1 MTKVFLYLANRSIR
15 AGFLILAVIGLRF
28 LFRKLPKGPQLLL
41 WAVVALRLAVPFSL
55 ESPWSLL
62 PSAEPLSSQAT
73 INTPLQ
79 GYPSILQAENEIP
92 VPATTEATHL
102 TTAATPA
109 TATQPQADSP
119 ASPGAW
125 ETPAASGLG
134 GLNVFFRICTAAW
147 LLGMAAMISYGLIS
161 YLRLRKKLS
170 VSLRQDGCIY
180 ICDEISSPFVLGLC
194 RPRIYLPSSLSPA
207 AKPYVLAHEQA
218 HLRHGDAWWKL
229 LGFLLLGVYWFHP
242 LVWAAYALFCRDLE
256 MACDER
262 AVKGMD
268 DRQRK
273 DYACTL
279 LLCAAPKGSFSVC
292 PVAFSQNSIKAR
304 IRNLLQKKNARLW
317 AGLLALIAA
326 LVVILCF
333 ATNPKGSERTLPDD
347 NSSTPETETVSMAP
361 EDQAAADFMQK
372 YLDTCQ
378 HGSFE
383 EYAKLVYFPNTAV
396 YVQQQELYYPSVHDP
411 AAMDSWRRINDK
423 LWAFAILYDGIAEP
437 NYLFVGELDGAM
449 KVILA
454 VEDIPESLRENLR
467 EADFY
472 SDTFMHES
480 SEFLQSLYD
489 LRFFA
494 VPKQVECF
502 QPDRIQ
508 ASGMQVSFQHFLNS
522 TDAWRI
528 SKDSGD
534 IPGPEEIDTGCRIT
548 GYDGRV
554 LVIRSG
560 QEGID
565 LYNADGSWNE
575 RILGFSGDEILGC
588 IKEWA
593 LNWDGSNEE
602 FLNASNAIVLDMDS
616 SQILYSWGRND
627 SAYNAGDWC
636 RLALAIAVVQ
646 AVSEPENTVVDIKSA
661 PRTQPYTDG
670 SPFRKEVLSGLTVQ
684 DHLYRMLLANEK
696 DSTYALARSVFG
708 NTASAVKKMNEVT
721 MDICGT
727 DPTFGDIYGEISGSF
742 LITDLAKLIDAML
755 AEPLLNKIWHAASY
769 TVPATQEL
777 VPSRNA
783 LLPENPLGLTH
794 VTPDSRVTGGLTS
807 VSGDYADMAVTAEY
821 QGKRVLCILTGALRI
836 THPYGDAPNS
846 YSVVDYWGNYE
857 ETEKLLNIAF
867 G

>member
-15 AGFLILAVIGLRF
+15 VGFLILAVIGLRF

-41 WAVVALRLAVPFSL
+41 WAVVALRLAVPFSP

-79 GYPSILQAENEIP
+79 RDPSILQAENEIS
-92 VPATTEATHL
+92 VPAATEAPHVVTG
-102 TTAATPA
+102 AAPT
-109 TATQPQADSP
+109 TATQPQTGSS
-119 ASPGAW
+119 ASPGAL

-134 GLNVFFRICTAAW
+134 DLDVFFRICTVVW

-194 RPRIYLPSSLSPA
+194 RPRIYLPSGLSQA

-229 LGFLLLGVYWFHP
+229 LGFLLLSVYWFHP

-333 ATNPKGSERTLPDD
+333 ATNPKS
-347 NSSTPETETVSMAP
+347 
-361 EDQAAADFMQK
+361 
-372 YLDTCQ
+372 
-378 HGSFE
+378 
-383 EYAKLVYFPNTAV
+383 AKIPVT
-396 YVQQQELYYPSVHDP
+396 SV
-411 AAMDSWRRINDK
+411 
-423 LWAFAILYDGIAEP
+423 
-437 NYLFVGELDGAM
+437 
-449 KVILA
+449 
-454 VEDIPESLRENLR
+454 
-467 EADFY
+467 
-472 SDTFMHES
+472 
-480 SEFLQSLYD
+480 
-489 LRFFA
+489 
-494 VPKQVECF
+494 
-502 QPDRIQ
+502 
-508 ASGMQVSFQHFLNS
+508 NS
-522 TDAWRI
+522 TISATDALDAI
-528 SKDSGD
+528 ILDADS
-534 IPGPEEIDTGCRIT
+534 
-548 GYDGRV
+548 
-554 LVIRSG
+554 
-560 QEGID
+560 
-565 LYNADGSWNE
+565 N
-575 RILGFSGDEILGC
+575 
-588 IKEWA
+588 
-593 LNWDGSNEE
+593 
-602 FLNASNAIVLDMDS
+602 
-616 SQILYSWGRND
+616 QILYSQ
-627 SAYNAGDWC
+627 STGDLVKTGNWC

-646 AVSEPENTVVDIKSA
+646 AVSEPEDTIVDIKSA

-696 DSTYALARSVFG
+696 DSAYALARSVFG

-727 DPTFGDIYGEISGSF
+727 DPAFGDIYGEISGSL

-755 AEPLLNKIWHAASY
+755 AEPLLNKIWHTASY

-836 THPYGDAPNS
+836 THPYGDDPNS

>member
-1 MTKVFLYLANRSIR
+1 MTKVFLYLANRSIS

-41 WAVVALRLAVPFSL
+41 WAVVALRLAVPFSP

-62 PSAEPLSSQAT
+62 PSAEPFSSQAT

-79 GYPSILQAENEIP
+79 GYPSILQAENEIS
-92 VPATTEATHL
+92 VPAATEAPHVVTG
-102 TTAATPA
+102 AAPT

-119 ASPGAW
+119 ASPGAA

-134 GLNVFFRICTAAW
+134 DLDAFFRICTAVW

-170 VSLRQDGCIY
+170 VSLRQDGRIY
-180 ICDEISSPFVLGLC
+180 ICDEISSPFILGLC
-194 RPRIYLPSSLSPA
+194 RPRIYLPSGLSPA

-229 LGFLLLGVYWFHP
+229 FGFLLLSVYWFHP

-333 ATNPKGSERTLPDD
+333 ATNPKS
-347 NSSTPETETVSMAP
+347 
-361 EDQAAADFMQK
+361 
-372 YLDTCQ
+372 
-378 HGSFE
+378 
-383 EYAKLVYFPNTAV
+383 AKIPVT
-396 YVQQQELYYPSVHDP
+396 SV
-411 AAMDSWRRINDK
+411 
-423 LWAFAILYDGIAEP
+423 
-437 NYLFVGELDGAM
+437 
-449 KVILA
+449 
-454 VEDIPESLRENLR
+454 
-467 EADFY
+467 
-472 SDTFMHES
+472 
-480 SEFLQSLYD
+480 
-489 LRFFA
+489 
-494 VPKQVECF
+494 
-502 QPDRIQ
+502 
-508 ASGMQVSFQHFLNS
+508 NS
-522 TDAWRI
+522 TISETDALDAI
-528 SKDSGD
+528 ILDADS
-534 IPGPEEIDTGCRIT
+534 
-548 GYDGRV
+548 
-554 LVIRSG
+554 
-560 QEGID
+560 
-565 LYNADGSWNE
+565 N
-575 RILGFSGDEILGC
+575 
-588 IKEWA
+588 
-593 LNWDGSNEE
+593 
-602 FLNASNAIVLDMDS
+602 
-616 SQILYSWGRND
+616 QILYSQSTGD
-627 SAYNAGDWC
+627 LVKTGDWC

-708 NTASAVKKMNEVT
+708 NTASTVKKMNEVT

-755 AEPLLNKIWHAASY
+755 AEPLLNKIWCASSY

-777 VPSRNA
+777 VYSTNA
-783 LLPENPLGLTH
+783 LLVGNPTGYH
-794 VTPDSRVTGGLTS
+794 GIAQDDRVTGGLTS

-836 THPYGDAPNS
+836 THPYGDDPNS
-846 YSVVDYWGNYE
+846 FSVVDYWGNYE

>member
-41 WAVVALRLAVPFSL
+41 WAVVALRLAVPFSP

-62 PSAEPLSSQAT
+62 PSAELLSSQAT

-79 GYPSILQAENEIP
+79 RDPSILQAENEIS
-92 VPATTEATHL
+92 VPAATEAPHVVTG
-102 TTAATPA
+102 AAPT
-109 TATQPQADSP
+109 TATQPQTGNS
-119 ASPGAW
+119 ASPGAL

-134 GLNVFFRICTAAW
+134 DLDVFFRICTVVW

-170 VSLRQDGCIY
+170 VSLRQDGRIY
-180 ICDEISSPFVLGLC
+180 ICDEISSPFILGLC
-194 RPRIYLPSSLSPA
+194 RPRIYLPSGLSPA

-229 LGFLLLGVYWFHP
+229 LGFLLLSVYWFHP

-304 IRNLLQKKNARLW
+304 IKNLLQKKNARLW

-333 ATNPKGSERTLPDD
+333 ATNPKS
-347 NSSTPETETVSMAP
+347 
-361 EDQAAADFMQK
+361 
-372 YLDTCQ
+372 
-378 HGSFE
+378 
-383 EYAKLVYFPNTAV
+383 AKIPVT
-396 YVQQQELYYPSVHDP
+396 SV
-411 AAMDSWRRINDK
+411 
-423 LWAFAILYDGIAEP
+423 
-437 NYLFVGELDGAM
+437 
-449 KVILA
+449 
-454 VEDIPESLRENLR
+454 
-467 EADFY
+467 
-472 SDTFMHES
+472 
-480 SEFLQSLYD
+480 
-489 LRFFA
+489 
-494 VPKQVECF
+494 
-502 QPDRIQ
+502 
-508 ASGMQVSFQHFLNS
+508 NS
-522 TDAWRI
+522 TISATDALDAI
-528 SKDSGD
+528 ILDADS
-534 IPGPEEIDTGCRIT
+534 
-548 GYDGRV
+548 
-554 LVIRSG
+554 
-560 QEGID
+560 
-565 LYNADGSWNE
+565 N
-575 RILGFSGDEILGC
+575 
-588 IKEWA
+588 
-593 LNWDGSNEE
+593 
-602 FLNASNAIVLDMDS
+602 
-616 SQILYSWGRND
+616 QILYSQ
-627 SAYNAGDWC
+627 STGDLVKTGNWC
-636 RLALAIAVVQ
+636 RLALATAVVQ
-646 AVSEPENTVVDIKSA
+646 AVSEPEDTIVDIKSA

-696 DSTYALARSVFG
+696 DSAYALARSVFG

-727 DPTFGDIYGEISGSF
+727 DPTFGDIYGEISGSL
-742 LITDLAKLIDAML
+742 LITDLAKLINAML

-777 VPSRNA
+777 VYSTNA
-783 LLPENPLGLTH
+783 LLVGNPTGYH
-794 VTPDSRVTGGLTS
+794 GIAQDDRVTGGLTS

-836 THPYGDAPNS
+836 THPYGDYPNS

>member
-41 WAVVALRLAVPFSL
+41 WAVVALRLAVPFSP

-62 PSAEPLSSQAT
+62 PGAEPLSSQTAISASVQQYASHT
-73 INTPLQ
+73 RT
-79 GYPSILQAENEIP
+79 ENEIS
-92 VPATTEATHL
+92 VPTATETTHL

-119 ASPGAW
+119 ASPGAA

-134 GLNVFFRICTAAW
+134 DLDVFFRICTVVW
-147 LLGMAAMISYGLIS
+147 LLGMAVMISYGLIS

-170 VSLRQDGCIY
+170 VSLRQDGRIY
-180 ICDEISSPFVLGLC
+180 ICDEISSPFILGLC
-194 RPRIYLPSSLSPA
+194 RPRIYLPSGLSPA

-229 LGFLLLGVYWFHP
+229 FGFLLLSVYWFHP

-304 IRNLLQKKNARLW
+304 IRNLLQKKKARLW

-333 ATNPKGSERTLPDD
+333 ATNPKSAKIPVTSV
-347 NSSTPETETVSMAP
+347 SST
-361 EDQAAADFMQK
+361 F
-372 YLDTCQ
+372 
-378 HGSFE
+378 
-383 EYAKLVYFPNTAV
+383 
-396 YVQQQELYYPSVHDP
+396 
-411 AAMDSWRRINDK
+411 
-423 LWAFAILYDGIAEP
+423 
-437 NYLFVGELDGAM
+437 
-449 KVILA
+449 
-454 VEDIPESLRENLR
+454 
-467 EADFY
+467 
-472 SDTFMHES
+472 
-480 SEFLQSLYD
+480 SE
-489 LRFFA
+489 
-494 VPKQVECF
+494 
-502 QPDRIQ
+502 
-508 ASGMQVSFQHFLNS
+508 
-522 TDAWRI
+522 TDALDAI
-528 SKDSGD
+528 ILDADS
-534 IPGPEEIDTGCRIT
+534 
-548 GYDGRV
+548 
-554 LVIRSG
+554 
-560 QEGID
+560 
-565 LYNADGSWNE
+565 N
-575 RILGFSGDEILGC
+575 
-588 IKEWA
+588 
-593 LNWDGSNEE
+593 
-602 FLNASNAIVLDMDS
+602 
-616 SQILYSWGRND
+616 QILYSQ
-627 SAYNAGDWC
+627 NAGNSIETGDWC

-755 AEPLLNKIWHAASY
+755 AEPLLNKIWCASSY

-777 VPSRNA
+777 VYSTNA
-783 LLPENPLGLTH
+783 LLVGNPIGYH
-794 VTPDSRVTGGLTS
+794 GIAQDDRVTGGLTS

-836 THPYGDAPNS
+836 THPYGDDPNS

>member
-15 AGFLILAVIGLRF
+15 VGFLILAVIGLRF

-41 WAVVALRLAVPFSL
+41 WAVVALRLAVPFSP

-79 GYPSILQAENEIP
+79 RDPSILQAENEIS
-92 VPATTEATHL
+92 VPAATEAPHVVTG
-102 TTAATPA
+102 AAPT
-109 TATQPQADSP
+109 TATQPQTGSS
-119 ASPGAW
+119 ASPGAL

-134 GLNVFFRICTAAW
+134 DLDVFFRICTVVW
-147 LLGMAAMISYGLIS
+147 LLGMAAMISYGLVS

-194 RPRIYLPSSLSPA
+194 RPRIYLPSSLSQA

-229 LGFLLLGVYWFHP
+229 LGFLLLSVYWFHP

-304 IRNLLQKKNARLW
+304 IKNLLQKKNARLW

-333 ATNPKGSERTLPDD
+333 ATNPKSSERTLPDD
-347 NSSTPETETVSMAP
+347 NGSIPETEAVSMTP

-396 YVQQQELYYPSVHDP
+396 YVQQQELYYPSIHDP
-411 AAMDSWRRINDK
+411 AAIDSRRRINDK
-423 LWAFAILYDGIAEP
+423 LWAFAILYDGIAAP
-437 NYLFVGELDGAM
+437 NYLFVGELDGAL
-449 KVILA
+449 KVIQA

-467 EADFY
+467 KTDFH

-508 ASGMQVSFQHFLNS
+508 ASGMQVSFQNFLNS

-548 GYDGRV
+548 GYDGRI

-636 RLALAIAVVQ
+636 RLALAIAAVQ
-646 AVSEPENTVVDIKSA
+646 AVPDPENTVIDVHA
-661 PRTQPYTDG
+661 PRTGRYTG
-670 SPFRKEVLSGLTVQ
+670 FRDEVLHGLTVQ
-684 DHLYRMLLANEK
+684 DHLYRMLLFNQQ
-696 DSTYALARSVFG
+696 DSAYALACGIFG
-708 NTASAVKKMNEVT
+708 STTAAVEKMNEAAES
-721 MDICGT
+721 ICGN
-727 DPTFGDIYGEISGSF
+727 DPYFRDISGQNFGS
-742 LITDLAKLIDAML
+742 LSVTDLAKLINAML
-755 AEPLLNKIWHAASY
+755 AEPLLNKIWCASSY

-777 VPSRNA
+777 VYSTNA
-783 LLPENPLGLTH
+783 LLVGNPTGYH
-794 VTPDSRVTGGLTS
+794 GIAQDDRVTGGLTS

-836 THPYGDAPNS
+836 THPYGDDPNS

>member
-41 WAVVALRLAVPFSL
+41 WAVVALRLAVPFSP

-62 PSAEPLSSQAT
+62 PGAEPLSSQAT

-79 GYPSILQAENEIP
+79 RDPSILQAENEIS
-92 VPATTEATHL
+92 VPAATEAPHVVTG
-102 TTAATPA
+102 AAPT
-109 TATQPQADSP
+109 TATQPQTGSS
-119 ASPGAW
+119 ASPGAL
-125 ETPAASGLG
+125 ETPAASVLG
-134 GLNVFFRICTAAW
+134 DLDVFFRICTAVW
-147 LLGMAAMISYGLIS
+147 LLGMAAMIAYGLIS

-170 VSLRQDGCIY
+170 VSLRQDGRIY

-229 LGFLLLGVYWFHP
+229 FGFLLLSVYWFHP

-333 ATNPKGSERTLPDD
+333 ATNPKSAKIPVTSV
-347 NSSTPETETVSMAP
+347 SST
-361 EDQAAADFMQK
+361 F
-372 YLDTCQ
+372 
-378 HGSFE
+378 
-383 EYAKLVYFPNTAV
+383 
-396 YVQQQELYYPSVHDP
+396 
-411 AAMDSWRRINDK
+411 
-423 LWAFAILYDGIAEP
+423 
-437 NYLFVGELDGAM
+437 
-449 KVILA
+449 
-454 VEDIPESLRENLR
+454 
-467 EADFY
+467 
-472 SDTFMHES
+472 
-480 SEFLQSLYD
+480 SE
-489 LRFFA
+489 
-494 VPKQVECF
+494 
-502 QPDRIQ
+502 
-508 ASGMQVSFQHFLNS
+508 
-522 TDAWRI
+522 TDALDAI
-528 SKDSGD
+528 ILDADS
-534 IPGPEEIDTGCRIT
+534 
-548 GYDGRV
+548 
-554 LVIRSG
+554 
-560 QEGID
+560 
-565 LYNADGSWNE
+565 N
-575 RILGFSGDEILGC
+575 
-588 IKEWA
+588 
-593 LNWDGSNEE
+593 
-602 FLNASNAIVLDMDS
+602 
-616 SQILYSWGRND
+616 QILYSQ
-627 SAYNAGDWC
+627 STGDLVKTGNWC

-646 AVSEPENTVVDIKSA
+646 AVSEPEDTIVDIKSA
-661 PRTQPYTDG
+661 PQTQPYTDG

-696 DSTYALARSVFG
+696 DSAYALARSVFG
-708 NTASAVKKMNEVT
+708 NMVSAVKKMNEVT
-721 MDICGT
+721 MDICGS
-727 DPTFGDIYGEISGSF
+727 DPAFGDIYGEISGSL

-755 AEPLLNKIWHAASY
+755 AEPLLNNIWCASSY

-777 VPSRNA
+777 VYSTNA
-783 LLPENPLGLTH
+783 LLVGNPTGYH
-794 VTPDSRVTGGLTS
+794 GIAQDDRVTGGLTS

-836 THPYGDAPNS
+836 THPYGDYPNS

>member
-15 AGFLILAVIGLRF
+15 VGFLILAVIGLRF

-41 WAVVALRLAVPFSL
+41 WAVVALRLAVPFSP

-62 PSAEPLSSQAT
+62 PSAELLSSQAT

-79 GYPSILQAENEIP
+79 RDPSILQAENEIS
-92 VPATTEATHL
+92 VPAATEAPHVVTGAAP
-102 TTAATPA
+102 TTATH
-109 TATQPQADSP
+109 PQTGSS
-119 ASPGAW
+119 ASPGAL

-134 GLNVFFRICTAAW
+134 DLDVFFRICTVVW

-170 VSLRQDGCIY
+170 VSLRQDGRIY
-180 ICDEISSPFVLGLC
+180 ICDEISSPFILGLC

-229 LGFLLLGVYWFHP
+229 LGFLLLSVYWFHP

-333 ATNPKGSERTLPDD
+333 ATNPKS
-347 NSSTPETETVSMAP
+347 
-361 EDQAAADFMQK
+361 
-372 YLDTCQ
+372 
-378 HGSFE
+378 
-383 EYAKLVYFPNTAV
+383 AKIPVT
-396 YVQQQELYYPSVHDP
+396 SV
-411 AAMDSWRRINDK
+411 
-423 LWAFAILYDGIAEP
+423 
-437 NYLFVGELDGAM
+437 
-449 KVILA
+449 
-454 VEDIPESLRENLR
+454 
-467 EADFY
+467 
-472 SDTFMHES
+472 
-480 SEFLQSLYD
+480 
-489 LRFFA
+489 
-494 VPKQVECF
+494 
-502 QPDRIQ
+502 
-508 ASGMQVSFQHFLNS
+508 NS
-522 TDAWRI
+522 TISETDALDAI
-528 SKDSGD
+528 ILDADS
-534 IPGPEEIDTGCRIT
+534 
-548 GYDGRV
+548 
-554 LVIRSG
+554 
-560 QEGID
+560 
-565 LYNADGSWNE
+565 N
-575 RILGFSGDEILGC
+575 
-588 IKEWA
+588 
-593 LNWDGSNEE
+593 
-602 FLNASNAIVLDMDS
+602 
-616 SQILYSWGRND
+616 QILYSQ
-627 SAYNAGDWC
+627 NAGNSIETGDWC

-684 DHLYRMLLANEK
+684 DHLYRMLLANQK

-742 LITDLAKLIDAML
+742 LITDLAKLINAML
-755 AEPLLNKIWHAASY
+755 AEPLLNKIWCASSY

-777 VPSRNA
+777 VYSTNA
-783 LLPENPLGLTH
+783 LLVGNPTGYH
-794 VTPDSRVTGGLTS
+794 GIAQDDRVTGGLTS

-836 THPYGDAPNS
+836 THPYGDYPNS

>member
-15 AGFLILAVIGLRF
+15 VGFLILAVIGLRF

-41 WAVVALRLAVPFSL
+41 WAVVALRLAVPFSP

-62 PSAEPLSSQAT
+62 PGAEPLSSQAAISASVQQYASHT
-73 INTPLQ
+73 RT
-79 GYPSILQAENEIP
+79 ENEIS
-92 VPATTEATHL
+92 VPTATETTHL

-119 ASPGAW
+119 ALPGAA
-125 ETPAASGLG
+125 ETPAASVLG
-134 GLNVFFRICTAAW
+134 DLDVFFRICTAVW
-147 LLGMAAMISYGLIS
+147 LLGMAAMIAYGLIS

-170 VSLRQDGCIY
+170 VSLRQDGRIY
-180 ICDEISSPFVLGLC
+180 ICDEISSPFILGLC
-194 RPRIYLPSSLSPA
+194 RPRIYLPSGLSPA

-229 LGFLLLGVYWFHP
+229 FGFLLLSVYWFHP

-333 ATNPKGSERTLPDD
+333 ATNPKSAKIPVTSV
-347 NSSTPETETVSMAP
+347 SST
-361 EDQAAADFMQK
+361 F
-372 YLDTCQ
+372 
-378 HGSFE
+378 
-383 EYAKLVYFPNTAV
+383 
-396 YVQQQELYYPSVHDP
+396 
-411 AAMDSWRRINDK
+411 
-423 LWAFAILYDGIAEP
+423 
-437 NYLFVGELDGAM
+437 
-449 KVILA
+449 
-454 VEDIPESLRENLR
+454 
-467 EADFY
+467 
-472 SDTFMHES
+472 
-480 SEFLQSLYD
+480 SE
-489 LRFFA
+489 
-494 VPKQVECF
+494 
-502 QPDRIQ
+502 
-508 ASGMQVSFQHFLNS
+508 
-522 TDAWRI
+522 TDALDAI
-528 SKDSGD
+528 ILDADS
-534 IPGPEEIDTGCRIT
+534 
-548 GYDGRV
+548 
-554 LVIRSG
+554 
-560 QEGID
+560 
-565 LYNADGSWNE
+565 N
-575 RILGFSGDEILGC
+575 
-588 IKEWA
+588 
-593 LNWDGSNEE
+593 
-602 FLNASNAIVLDMDS
+602 
-616 SQILYSWGRND
+616 QILYSQ
-627 SAYNAGDWC
+627 NAGNSIETGDWC

-696 DSTYALARSVFG
+696 DSAYALSRSVFG

-727 DPTFGDIYGEISGSF
+727 DPAFGDIYGEISGSL
-742 LITDLAKLIDAML
+742 LITDLAKLINAML
-755 AEPLLNKIWHAASY
+755 AEPLLNKIWHTASY

-836 THPYGDAPNS
+836 THPYGDYPNS

>member
-41 WAVVALRLAVPFSL
+41 WAVVALRLAVPFSP

-62 PSAEPLSSQAT
+62 PGAEPLSSQTAISASVQQYASHT
-73 INTPLQ
+73 RT
-79 GYPSILQAENEIP
+79 ENEIS
-92 VPATTEATHL
+92 VPTATETTHL

-119 ASPGAW
+119 ASPGAA

-134 GLNVFFRICTAAW
+134 DLDVFFRICTVVW

-194 RPRIYLPSSLSPA
+194 RPRIYLPSGLSPA

-229 LGFLLLGVYWFHP
+229 LGFLLLSVYWFHP

-304 IRNLLQKKNARLW
+304 IKNLLQKKNARLW

-333 ATNPKGSERTLPDD
+333 ATNPKSAKIPVTSV
-347 NSSTPETETVSMAP
+347 SST
-361 EDQAAADFMQK
+361 F
-372 YLDTCQ
+372 
-378 HGSFE
+378 
-383 EYAKLVYFPNTAV
+383 
-396 YVQQQELYYPSVHDP
+396 
-411 AAMDSWRRINDK
+411 
-423 LWAFAILYDGIAEP
+423 
-437 NYLFVGELDGAM
+437 
-449 KVILA
+449 
-454 VEDIPESLRENLR
+454 
-467 EADFY
+467 
-472 SDTFMHES
+472 
-480 SEFLQSLYD
+480 SE
-489 LRFFA
+489 
-494 VPKQVECF
+494 
-502 QPDRIQ
+502 
-508 ASGMQVSFQHFLNS
+508 
-522 TDAWRI
+522 TDALDAI
-528 SKDSGD
+528 ILDADS
-534 IPGPEEIDTGCRIT
+534 
-548 GYDGRV
+548 
-554 LVIRSG
+554 
-560 QEGID
+560 
-565 LYNADGSWNE
+565 N
-575 RILGFSGDEILGC
+575 
-588 IKEWA
+588 
-593 LNWDGSNEE
+593 
-602 FLNASNAIVLDMDS
+602 
-616 SQILYSWGRND
+616 QILYSQ
-627 SAYNAGDWC
+627 NAGNSIETGDWC

-661 PRTQPYTDG
+661 PHTQPYTDG

-696 DSTYALARSVFG
+696 DSAYALARSVFG

-755 AEPLLNKIWHAASY
+755 AEPLLNKIWCASSY

-777 VPSRNA
+777 VYSTNA
-783 LLPENPLGLTH
+783 LLVGNPIGYH
-794 VTPDSRVTGGLTS
+794 GIAQDSRVTGGLTS

-836 THPYGDAPNS
+836 THPYGDDPNS

>member
-1 MTKVFLYLANRSIR
+1 MTNVFLYLTNRSIR

-41 WAVVALRLAVPFSL
+41 WAVVALRLAVPFSP

-79 GYPSILQAENEIP
+79 RDPSILQAENEIP
-92 VPATTEATHL
+92 VPAATEAPHVVTG
-102 TTAATPA
+102 AAPT
-109 TATQPQADSP
+109 TATQPQTGSS
-119 ASPGAW
+119 ASPGALK
-125 ETPAASGLG
+125 TPAASGLG
-134 GLNVFFRICTAAW
+134 DLDVFFRICTAVW
-147 LLGMAAMISYGLIS
+147 LLGMAAMIAYGLVS

-180 ICDEISSPFVLGLC
+180 ICDEISSPFILGLF
-194 RPRIYLPSSLSPA
+194 RPRIYLPSGLSQA

-218 HLRHGDAWWKL
+218 HLRHRDAWWKF
-229 LGFLLLGVYWFHP
+229 LGFLLLSVYWFHP
-242 LVWAAYALFCRDLE
+242 LIWVAYSLFCRDLE

-268 DRQRK
+268 ARQRK

-304 IRNLLQKKNARLW
+304 IKNLLQKKNARLW
-317 AGLLALIAA
+317 AELLALIAA

-333 ATNPKGSERTLPDD
+333 ATNPKS
-347 NSSTPETETVSMAP
+347 
-361 EDQAAADFMQK
+361 
-372 YLDTCQ
+372 
-378 HGSFE
+378 
-383 EYAKLVYFPNTAV
+383 AKIPVT
-396 YVQQQELYYPSVHDP
+396 SV
-411 AAMDSWRRINDK
+411 
-423 LWAFAILYDGIAEP
+423 
-437 NYLFVGELDGAM
+437 
-449 KVILA
+449 
-454 VEDIPESLRENLR
+454 
-467 EADFY
+467 
-472 SDTFMHES
+472 
-480 SEFLQSLYD
+480 
-489 LRFFA
+489 
-494 VPKQVECF
+494 
-502 QPDRIQ
+502 
-508 ASGMQVSFQHFLNS
+508 NS
-522 TDAWRI
+522 TISETDALDAI
-528 SKDSGD
+528 ILDADS
-534 IPGPEEIDTGCRIT
+534 
-548 GYDGRV
+548 
-554 LVIRSG
+554 
-560 QEGID
+560 
-565 LYNADGSWNE
+565 N
-575 RILGFSGDEILGC
+575 
-588 IKEWA
+588 
-593 LNWDGSNEE
+593 
-602 FLNASNAIVLDMDS
+602 
-616 SQILYSWGRND
+616 QILYSQ
-627 SAYNAGDWC
+627 STGDLVKTGNWC

-708 NTASAVKKMNEVT
+708 NMVSAVKKMNEVT

-727 DPTFGDIYGEISGSF
+727 DPAFGDIYGEISGSF

-755 AEPLLNKIWHAASY
+755 AEPLLNKIWHTASY

-836 THPYGDAPNS
+836 THPYEDDPNS
-846 YSVVDYWGNYE
+846 FSVVDYWGNYE

>member
-28 LFRKLPKGPQLLL
+28 LFRKLPKEPQLLL
-41 WAVVALRLAVPFSL
+41 WAVVALRLAVPFSP

-62 PSAEPLSSQAT
+62 PSAEPFSSQAT

-79 GYPSILQAENEIP
+79 RYPSILQAENEIS
-92 VPATTEATHL
+92 VPATTEAPHMITG
-102 TTAATPA
+102 ATPTA
-109 TATQPQADSP
+109 ATQPQTGSS
-119 ASPGAW
+119 ASPGAL

-134 GLNVFFRICTAAW
+134 DLDVFFRICTVVW
-147 LLGMAAMISYGLIS
+147 LLGMAAMISYGLVS

-170 VSLRQDGCIY
+170 VSLRQDGRIY
-180 ICDEISSPFVLGLC
+180 ICDEISSPFILGLC
-194 RPRIYLPSSLSPA
+194 RPRIYLPSGLSPA

-229 LGFLLLGVYWFHP
+229 FGFLLLSVYWFHP

-304 IRNLLQKKNARLW
+304 IRNLLQKKNARLG

-333 ATNPKGSERTLPDD
+333 ATNPKS
-347 NSSTPETETVSMAP
+347 
-361 EDQAAADFMQK
+361 
-372 YLDTCQ
+372 
-378 HGSFE
+378 
-383 EYAKLVYFPNTAV
+383 AKIPVT
-396 YVQQQELYYPSVHDP
+396 SV
-411 AAMDSWRRINDK
+411 
-423 LWAFAILYDGIAEP
+423 
-437 NYLFVGELDGAM
+437 
-449 KVILA
+449 
-454 VEDIPESLRENLR
+454 
-467 EADFY
+467 
-472 SDTFMHES
+472 
-480 SEFLQSLYD
+480 
-489 LRFFA
+489 
-494 VPKQVECF
+494 
-502 QPDRIQ
+502 
-508 ASGMQVSFQHFLNS
+508 NS
-522 TDAWRI
+522 TISATDALDAI
-528 SKDSGD
+528 ILDADS
-534 IPGPEEIDTGCRIT
+534 
-548 GYDGRV
+548 
-554 LVIRSG
+554 
-560 QEGID
+560 
-565 LYNADGSWNE
+565 N
-575 RILGFSGDEILGC
+575 
-588 IKEWA
+588 
-593 LNWDGSNEE
+593 
-602 FLNASNAIVLDMDS
+602 
-616 SQILYSWGRND
+616 QILYSQ
-627 SAYNAGDWC
+627 STGDLVKTGNWC

-661 PRTQPYTDG
+661 PQTQPYTDG

-696 DSTYALARSVFG
+696 DSAYALARSVFG
-708 NTASAVKKMNEVT
+708 NMASAVKKMNEVT

-755 AEPLLNKIWHAASY
+755 AEPLLNKIWCASSY

-777 VPSRNA
+777 VYSTNA
-783 LLPENPLGLTH
+783 LLVGNPTGYH
-794 VTPDSRVTGGLTS
+794 GIAQDDRVTGGLTS

-836 THPYGDAPNS
+836 THPYGDYPNS

>member
-41 WAVVALRLAVPFSL
+41 WAVVALRLAVPFSP

-62 PSAEPLSSQAT
+62 PSAELLSSQAT

-79 GYPSILQAENEIP
+79 RDPSILQAENEIS
-92 VPATTEATHL
+92 VPAATEAPHVVTG
-102 TTAATPA
+102 AAPT
-109 TATQPQADSP
+109 TATQPQTGSS
-119 ASPGAW
+119 ASPGAL
-125 ETPAASGLG
+125 ETPAASVLG
-134 GLNVFFRICTAAW
+134 DLDVFFRICTAVW
-147 LLGMAAMISYGLIS
+147 LLGMAAMIAYGLIS

-170 VSLRQDGCIY
+170 VSLRQDGRIY
-180 ICDEISSPFVLGLC
+180 ICDEISSPFILGLC

-229 LGFLLLGVYWFHP
+229 FGFLLLSVYWFHP

-262 AVKGMD
+262 AVKEMD

-304 IRNLLQKKNARLW
+304 IENLLQKKNARLW
-317 AGLLALIAA
+317 AGFLALIAA

-333 ATNPKGSERTLPDD
+333 ATNPKSAKIPVTSV
-347 NSSTPETETVSMAP
+347 SST
-361 EDQAAADFMQK
+361 F
-372 YLDTCQ
+372 
-378 HGSFE
+378 
-383 EYAKLVYFPNTAV
+383 
-396 YVQQQELYYPSVHDP
+396 
-411 AAMDSWRRINDK
+411 
-423 LWAFAILYDGIAEP
+423 
-437 NYLFVGELDGAM
+437 
-449 KVILA
+449 
-454 VEDIPESLRENLR
+454 
-467 EADFY
+467 
-472 SDTFMHES
+472 
-480 SEFLQSLYD
+480 SE
-489 LRFFA
+489 
-494 VPKQVECF
+494 
-502 QPDRIQ
+502 
-508 ASGMQVSFQHFLNS
+508 
-522 TDAWRI
+522 TDALDAI
-528 SKDSGD
+528 ILDADS
-534 IPGPEEIDTGCRIT
+534 
-548 GYDGRV
+548 
-554 LVIRSG
+554 
-560 QEGID
+560 
-565 LYNADGSWNE
+565 N
-575 RILGFSGDEILGC
+575 
-588 IKEWA
+588 
-593 LNWDGSNEE
+593 
-602 FLNASNAIVLDMDS
+602 
-616 SQILYSWGRND
+616 QILYSQ
-627 SAYNAGDWC
+627 STGDLVKTGNWC

-696 DSTYALARSVFG
+696 DSAYALARSVFG
-708 NTASAVKKMNEVT
+708 NTASAAKKMNEVT

-727 DPTFGDIYGEISGSF
+727 DPAFGDIYGEISGSL

-755 AEPLLNKIWHAASY
+755 AEPLLNKIWCASSY

-777 VPSRNA
+777 VYSTNA
-783 LLPENPLGLTH
+783 LLVGNPTGYH
-794 VTPDSRVTGGLTS
+794 GIAQDDRVTGGLTS

-836 THPYGDAPNS
+836 THPYGDDPNS

>member
-41 WAVVALRLAVPFSL
+41 WAVVALRLAVPFSP

-62 PSAEPLSSQAT
+62 PSAELLSSQAT

-79 GYPSILQAENEIP
+79 RDPSILQAENEIS
-92 VPATTEATHL
+92 VPATTEAPHVVTGAAP
-102 TTAATPA
+102 TA
-109 TATQPQADSP
+109 ATQPQTGSS
-119 ASPGAW
+119 ASPGA
-125 ETPAASGLG
+125 TPAASGLG
-134 GLNVFFRICTAAW
+134 DLDVFFRICTVVW

-170 VSLRQDGCIY
+170 VSLRQDGRIY
-180 ICDEISSPFVLGLC
+180 ICDEISSPFILGLC
-194 RPRIYLPSSLSPA
+194 RPRIYLPSGLSPA

-229 LGFLLLGVYWFHP
+229 LGFLLLSVYWFHP

-304 IRNLLQKKNARLW
+304 IKNLLQKKNARLW
-317 AGLLALIAA
+317 AGFLALIAA

-333 ATNPKGSERTLPDD
+333 ATNPKS
-347 NSSTPETETVSMAP
+347 
-361 EDQAAADFMQK
+361 
-372 YLDTCQ
+372 
-378 HGSFE
+378 
-383 EYAKLVYFPNTAV
+383 AKIPVT
-396 YVQQQELYYPSVHDP
+396 SV
-411 AAMDSWRRINDK
+411 
-423 LWAFAILYDGIAEP
+423 
-437 NYLFVGELDGAM
+437 
-449 KVILA
+449 
-454 VEDIPESLRENLR
+454 
-467 EADFY
+467 
-472 SDTFMHES
+472 
-480 SEFLQSLYD
+480 
-489 LRFFA
+489 
-494 VPKQVECF
+494 
-502 QPDRIQ
+502 
-508 ASGMQVSFQHFLNS
+508 NS
-522 TDAWRI
+522 TISETDALDAI
-528 SKDSGD
+528 ILDADS
-534 IPGPEEIDTGCRIT
+534 
-548 GYDGRV
+548 
-554 LVIRSG
+554 
-560 QEGID
+560 
-565 LYNADGSWNE
+565 N
-575 RILGFSGDEILGC
+575 
-588 IKEWA
+588 
-593 LNWDGSNEE
+593 
-602 FLNASNAIVLDMDS
+602 
-616 SQILYSWGRND
+616 QILYSQ
-627 SAYNAGDWC
+627 STGDLVKTGNWC

-696 DSTYALARSVFG
+696 DSAYALARSVFG

-755 AEPLLNKIWHAASY
+755 AEPLLNKIWCASSY

-777 VPSRNA
+777 VYSTNA
-783 LLPENPLGLTH
+783 LLVGNPTGYH
-794 VTPDSRVTGGLTS
+794 GIAQDDRVTGGLTS

-836 THPYGDAPNS
+836 THPYGDDPNS

>member
-15 AGFLILAVIGLRF
+15 VGFLILAVIWLRF

-41 WAVVALRLAVPFSL
+41 WAVVALRLAVPFSP

-62 PSAEPLSSQAT
+62 PSAEPFSSQAT

-79 GYPSILQAENEIP
+79 GYPSILQVENEIP
-92 VPATTEATHL
+92 VPATTEAPHVVTG
-102 TTAATPA
+102 AAPT
-109 TATQPQADSP
+109 TATQPQTGSS
-119 ASPGAW
+119 ASPGA
-125 ETPAASGLG
+125 TLTVSGLG
-134 GLNVFFRICTAAW
+134 NPDVFFLICTPVW
-147 LLGMAAMISYGLIS
+147 LLGMAAMIAYGLIS

-180 ICDEISSPFVLGLC
+180 ICDEISSPFVLGLF
-194 RPRIYLPSSLSPA
+194 RPRIYLPSDLSQA

-218 HLRHGDAWWKL
+218 HLRHRDAWWKFF
-229 LGFLLLGVYWFHP
+229 GFLLLSVYWFHP
-242 LVWAAYALFCRDLE
+242 LVWAAYVLFCRDLE

-268 DRQRK
+268 ARQRK

-304 IRNLLQKKNARLW
+304 IKNLLQKKNARLW

-333 ATNPKGSERTLPDD
+333 ATNPKSAKVPVTSV
-347 NSSTPETETVSMAP
+347 SST
-361 EDQAAADFMQK
+361 F
-372 YLDTCQ
+372 
-378 HGSFE
+378 
-383 EYAKLVYFPNTAV
+383 
-396 YVQQQELYYPSVHDP
+396 
-411 AAMDSWRRINDK
+411 
-423 LWAFAILYDGIAEP
+423 
-437 NYLFVGELDGAM
+437 
-449 KVILA
+449 
-454 VEDIPESLRENLR
+454 
-467 EADFY
+467 
-472 SDTFMHES
+472 
-480 SEFLQSLYD
+480 SE
-489 LRFFA
+489 
-494 VPKQVECF
+494 
-502 QPDRIQ
+502 
-508 ASGMQVSFQHFLNS
+508 
-522 TDAWRI
+522 TDALDAI
-528 SKDSGD
+528 ILDADS
-534 IPGPEEIDTGCRIT
+534 
-548 GYDGRV
+548 
-554 LVIRSG
+554 
-560 QEGID
+560 
-565 LYNADGSWNE
+565 N
-575 RILGFSGDEILGC
+575 
-588 IKEWA
+588 
-593 LNWDGSNEE
+593 
-602 FLNASNAIVLDMDS
+602 
-616 SQILYSWGRND
+616 QILYSK
-627 SAYNAGDWC
+627 NAGNSIETGDWC

-769 TVPATQEL
+769 TVPTTQEL

-783 LLPENPLGLTH
+783 LLPENPLGRTH

-836 THPYGDAPNS
+836 THPYGDDPNS

>member
-15 AGFLILAVIGLRF
+15 VGFLILAVIGLRF

-41 WAVVALRLAVPFSL
+41 WAVVALRLAVPFSP

-62 PSAEPLSSQAT
+62 PSAELLSSQAT

-79 GYPSILQAENEIP
+79 RDPSILQAENEIS
-92 VPATTEATHL
+92 VPAATEAPHVVTG
-102 TTAATPA
+102 AAPT
-109 TATQPQADSP
+109 TATQPQTGSS
-119 ASPGAW
+119 ASPGAL

-134 GLNVFFRICTAAW
+134 DLDVFFRICTVVW

-161 YLRLRKKLS
+161 YLHLRKKLS
-170 VSLRQDGCIY
+170 VSLRQDGRIY
-180 ICDEISSPFVLGLC
+180 ICDEISSPFILGLC
-194 RPRIYLPSSLSPA
+194 RPRIYLPSGLSPA

-229 LGFLLLGVYWFHP
+229 FGFLLLSVYWFHP

-304 IRNLLQKKNARLW
+304 IKNLLQKKNARLW

-333 ATNPKGSERTLPDD
+333 ATNPKSAKIPVTSV
-347 NSSTPETETVSMAP
+347 SST
-361 EDQAAADFMQK
+361 F
-372 YLDTCQ
+372 
-378 HGSFE
+378 
-383 EYAKLVYFPNTAV
+383 
-396 YVQQQELYYPSVHDP
+396 
-411 AAMDSWRRINDK
+411 
-423 LWAFAILYDGIAEP
+423 
-437 NYLFVGELDGAM
+437 
-449 KVILA
+449 
-454 VEDIPESLRENLR
+454 
-467 EADFY
+467 
-472 SDTFMHES
+472 
-480 SEFLQSLYD
+480 SE
-489 LRFFA
+489 
-494 VPKQVECF
+494 
-502 QPDRIQ
+502 
-508 ASGMQVSFQHFLNS
+508 
-522 TDAWRI
+522 TDALDAI
-528 SKDSGD
+528 ILDADS
-534 IPGPEEIDTGCRIT
+534 
-548 GYDGRV
+548 
-554 LVIRSG
+554 
-560 QEGID
+560 
-565 LYNADGSWNE
+565 N
-575 RILGFSGDEILGC
+575 
-588 IKEWA
+588 
-593 LNWDGSNEE
+593 
-602 FLNASNAIVLDMDS
+602 
-616 SQILYSWGRND
+616 QILYSQ
-627 SAYNAGDWC
+627 STGDLVKTGNWC

-696 DSTYALARSVFG
+696 DSAYALARSVFG
-708 NTASAVKKMNEVT
+708 NTASAAKKMNEVT

-727 DPTFGDIYGEISGSF
+727 DPAFGDIYGEISGSL

-755 AEPLLNKIWHAASY
+755 AEPLLNKIWCASSY

-777 VPSRNA
+777 VYSTNA
-783 LLPENPLGLTH
+783 LLVGNPTGYH
-794 VTPDSRVTGGLTS
+794 GIAQDDRVTGGLTS

-836 THPYGDAPNS
+836 THPYGDDPNS

>member
-41 WAVVALRLAVPFSL
+41 WAVVALRLAVPFSP
-55 ESPWSLL
+55 ESPWSLI
-62 PSAEPLSSQAT
+62 PSTEPFSSQAT

-92 VPATTEATHL
+92 VPATTEAPHVVTG
-102 TTAATPA
+102 AAPT
-109 TATQPQADSP
+109 TATQPQTGSS
-119 ASPGAW
+119 ASPGA
-125 ETPAASGLG
+125 TLTASGLG
-134 GLNVFFRICTAAW
+134 NPDVFFLICTGVW
-147 LLGMAAMISYGLIS
+147 LLGMAAMIAYGLIS

-180 ICDEISSPFVLGLC
+180 ICDEISSPFVLGLF
-194 RPRIYLPSSLSPA
+194 RPRIYLPSDLSQA

-229 LGFLLLGVYWFHP
+229 LGFLLLSVYWFHP

-262 AVKGMD
+262 AIKGMD
-268 DRQRK
+268 ARQRK

-304 IRNLLQKKNARLW
+304 IKNLLQKKNARLW
-317 AGLLALIAA
+317 AGFLALIAA

-333 ATNPKGSERTLPDD
+333 ATNPKS
-347 NSSTPETETVSMAP
+347 
-361 EDQAAADFMQK
+361 
-372 YLDTCQ
+372 
-378 HGSFE
+378 
-383 EYAKLVYFPNTAV
+383 AKIPVT
-396 YVQQQELYYPSVHDP
+396 SV
-411 AAMDSWRRINDK
+411 
-423 LWAFAILYDGIAEP
+423 
-437 NYLFVGELDGAM
+437 
-449 KVILA
+449 
-454 VEDIPESLRENLR
+454 
-467 EADFY
+467 
-472 SDTFMHES
+472 
-480 SEFLQSLYD
+480 
-489 LRFFA
+489 
-494 VPKQVECF
+494 
-502 QPDRIQ
+502 
-508 ASGMQVSFQHFLNS
+508 NS
-522 TDAWRI
+522 TISETDALDAI
-528 SKDSGD
+528 ILDADS
-534 IPGPEEIDTGCRIT
+534 
-548 GYDGRV
+548 
-554 LVIRSG
+554 
-560 QEGID
+560 
-565 LYNADGSWNE
+565 N
-575 RILGFSGDEILGC
+575 
-588 IKEWA
+588 
-593 LNWDGSNEE
+593 
-602 FLNASNAIVLDMDS
+602 
-616 SQILYSWGRND
+616 QILYSQ
-627 SAYNAGDWC
+627 STGDLVKTGNWC

-670 SPFRKEVLSGLTVQ
+670 SPFRKEVLRGLTVQ

-727 DPTFGDIYGEISGSF
+727 DPAFGDIYGEISGSL

-755 AEPLLNKIWHAASY
+755 AEPLLNKIWHTASY

-836 THPYGDAPNS
+836 THPYGDDPNS

>member
-41 WAVVALRLAVPFSL
+41 WAVVALRLAVPFSP

-62 PSAEPLSSQAT
+62 PSAEPFSSQAT

-92 VPATTEATHL
+92 VPATTEAPHVITG
-102 TTAATPA
+102 ATPTA
-109 TATQPQADSP
+109 ATQPQTGSS
-119 ASPGAW
+119 ASPGA
-125 ETPAASGLG
+125 TLAASGLD
-134 GLNVFFRICTAAW
+134 NPDVFFLICTAVW
-147 LLGMAAMISYGLIS
+147 FLGMAAMIAYGLIS
-161 YLRLRKKLS
+161 YLGLRKKLS

-180 ICDEISSPFVLGLC
+180 ICDEISSPFILGLF
-194 RPRIYLPSSLSPA
+194 RPRIYLPSGLSQA

-218 HLRHGDAWWKL
+218 HLRHRDAWWKF
-229 LGFLLLGVYWFHP
+229 LGLLLLSVYWFHP
-242 LVWAAYALFCRDLE
+242 LIWAAYSLFCRDLE

-273 DYACTL
+273 DYACAL

-304 IRNLLQKKNARLW
+304 IKNLLQKKNARLW
-317 AGLLALIAA
+317 AGFLALIAA

-333 ATNPKGSERTLPDD
+333 ATNPKS
-347 NSSTPETETVSMAP
+347 
-361 EDQAAADFMQK
+361 
-372 YLDTCQ
+372 
-378 HGSFE
+378 
-383 EYAKLVYFPNTAV
+383 AKIPVT
-396 YVQQQELYYPSVHDP
+396 SV
-411 AAMDSWRRINDK
+411 
-423 LWAFAILYDGIAEP
+423 
-437 NYLFVGELDGAM
+437 
-449 KVILA
+449 
-454 VEDIPESLRENLR
+454 
-467 EADFY
+467 
-472 SDTFMHES
+472 
-480 SEFLQSLYD
+480 
-489 LRFFA
+489 
-494 VPKQVECF
+494 
-502 QPDRIQ
+502 
-508 ASGMQVSFQHFLNS
+508 NS
-522 TDAWRI
+522 TISETDALDAI
-528 SKDSGD
+528 ILDADS
-534 IPGPEEIDTGCRIT
+534 
-548 GYDGRV
+548 
-554 LVIRSG
+554 
-560 QEGID
+560 
-565 LYNADGSWNE
+565 N
-575 RILGFSGDEILGC
+575 
-588 IKEWA
+588 
-593 LNWDGSNEE
+593 
-602 FLNASNAIVLDMDS
+602 
-616 SQILYSWGRND
+616 QILYSQ
-627 SAYNAGDWC
+627 STGDLVKTGNWC

-646 AVSEPENTVVDIKSA
+646 AVSEPENTIVDIKSA
-661 PRTQPYTDG
+661 PQTQPYTDG

-696 DSTYALARSVFG
+696 DSAYALARSVFG
-708 NTASAVKKMNEVT
+708 NMVSAVKKMNEVT

-727 DPTFGDIYGEISGSF
+727 DPAFGDIYGEISGSL

-755 AEPLLNKIWHAASY
+755 AEPLLNKIWHTASY

-836 THPYGDAPNS
+836 THPYGDDPNS

>member
-28 LFRKLPKGPQLLL
+28 LCRKLPKGPQLLL
-41 WAVVALRLAVPFSL
+41 WAVVALRLAVPFSP

-62 PSAEPLSSQAT
+62 PSAELLSSQAT

-79 GYPSILQAENEIP
+79 RDPSILQAENEIS
-92 VPATTEATHL
+92 VPATTEAPHVVTG
-102 TTAATPA
+102 AAPT

-119 ASPGAW
+119 ASPGAA

-134 GLNVFFRICTAAW
+134 DLDVFFRICTVVW
-147 LLGMAAMISYGLIS
+147 LPGMAAMISYGLIS

-180 ICDEISSPFVLGLC
+180 ICDEISSPFILGLC
-194 RPRIYLPSSLSPA
+194 RPRIYLPSGLSPA

-229 LGFLLLGVYWFHP
+229 LGFLLLSVYWFHP

-279 LLCAAPKGSFSVC
+279 LLCAAPKGSFSIC

-333 ATNPKGSERTLPDD
+333 ATNPKSAKIPVTSV
-347 NSSTPETETVSMAP
+347 SST
-361 EDQAAADFMQK
+361 F
-372 YLDTCQ
+372 
-378 HGSFE
+378 
-383 EYAKLVYFPNTAV
+383 
-396 YVQQQELYYPSVHDP
+396 
-411 AAMDSWRRINDK
+411 
-423 LWAFAILYDGIAEP
+423 
-437 NYLFVGELDGAM
+437 
-449 KVILA
+449 
-454 VEDIPESLRENLR
+454 
-467 EADFY
+467 
-472 SDTFMHES
+472 
-480 SEFLQSLYD
+480 SE
-489 LRFFA
+489 
-494 VPKQVECF
+494 
-502 QPDRIQ
+502 
-508 ASGMQVSFQHFLNS
+508 
-522 TDAWRI
+522 TDALDAI
-528 SKDSGD
+528 ILDADS
-534 IPGPEEIDTGCRIT
+534 
-548 GYDGRV
+548 
-554 LVIRSG
+554 
-560 QEGID
+560 
-565 LYNADGSWNE
+565 N
-575 RILGFSGDEILGC
+575 
-588 IKEWA
+588 
-593 LNWDGSNEE
+593 
-602 FLNASNAIVLDMDS
+602 
-616 SQILYSWGRND
+616 QILYSQ
-627 SAYNAGDWC
+627 NAGNSIETDDWC

-696 DSTYALARSVFG
+696 DSAYALARSVFG
-708 NTASAVKKMNEVT
+708 NMVSAVKKMNEVT

-727 DPTFGDIYGEISGSF
+727 DPAFGDIYGEISGSL

-755 AEPLLNKIWHAASY
+755 AEPLLNKIWCASSY

-777 VPSRNA
+777 VYSTNA
-783 LLPENPLGLTH
+783 LLVGNPTGYH
-794 VTPDSRVTGGLTS
+794 GIAQDDRVTGGLTS

-836 THPYGDAPNS
+836 THPYGDDPNS

>member
-41 WAVVALRLAVPFSL
+41 WAVVALRLAVPFSP

-62 PSAEPLSSQAT
+62 PSAEQLSSQAT

-79 GYPSILQAENEIP
+79 RDPSILQAENEIS
-92 VPATTEATHL
+92 VPATTEAPHVVTGAAP
-102 TTAATPA
+102 TA
-109 TATQPQADSP
+109 ATQPQTGSS
-119 ASPGAW
+119 ASPGA
-125 ETPAASGLG
+125 TPAASGLG
-134 GLNVFFRICTAAW
+134 DLDVFFRICTVVW

-170 VSLRQDGCIY
+170 VSLRQDGRIY
-180 ICDEISSPFVLGLC
+180 ICDEISSPFILGLC
-194 RPRIYLPSSLSPA
+194 RPRIYLPSGLSPA

-229 LGFLLLGVYWFHP
+229 LGFLLLSVYWFHP

-304 IRNLLQKKNARLW
+304 IKNLLQKKNARLW
-317 AGLLALIAA
+317 AGFLALIAA

-333 ATNPKGSERTLPDD
+333 ATNPKSAKIPVTSV
-347 NSSTPETETVSMAP
+347 SST
-361 EDQAAADFMQK
+361 F
-372 YLDTCQ
+372 
-378 HGSFE
+378 
-383 EYAKLVYFPNTAV
+383 
-396 YVQQQELYYPSVHDP
+396 
-411 AAMDSWRRINDK
+411 
-423 LWAFAILYDGIAEP
+423 
-437 NYLFVGELDGAM
+437 
-449 KVILA
+449 
-454 VEDIPESLRENLR
+454 
-467 EADFY
+467 
-472 SDTFMHES
+472 
-480 SEFLQSLYD
+480 SE
-489 LRFFA
+489 
-494 VPKQVECF
+494 
-502 QPDRIQ
+502 
-508 ASGMQVSFQHFLNS
+508 
-522 TDAWRI
+522 TDALDAI
-528 SKDSGD
+528 ILDADS
-534 IPGPEEIDTGCRIT
+534 
-548 GYDGRV
+548 
-554 LVIRSG
+554 
-560 QEGID
+560 
-565 LYNADGSWNE
+565 N
-575 RILGFSGDEILGC
+575 
-588 IKEWA
+588 
-593 LNWDGSNEE
+593 
-602 FLNASNAIVLDMDS
+602 
-616 SQILYSWGRND
+616 QILYSQ
-627 SAYNAGDWC
+627 NAGNSIETDDWC

-646 AVSEPENTVVDIKSA
+646 AVSEPEDTIVDIKSA

-696 DSTYALARSVFG
+696 DSAYALARSVFG

-727 DPTFGDIYGEISGSF
+727 DPAFGDIYGEISGSL
-742 LITDLAKLIDAML
+742 LITDLAKLINAML
-755 AEPLLNKIWHAASY
+755 AEPLLNKIWHTASY

-836 THPYGDAPNS
+836 THPYGDDPNS

>member
-1 MTKVFLYLANRSIR
+1 MTKVFLYLANRSIS

-41 WAVVALRLAVPFSL
+41 WAVVALRLAVPFSP

-62 PSAEPLSSQAT
+62 PGAEPLSSQTAISASVQQYASHT
-73 INTPLQ
+73 RT
-79 GYPSILQAENEIP
+79 ENEIS
-92 VPATTEATHL
+92 VPTATETTHL

-119 ASPGAW
+119 ASPGAA

-134 GLNVFFRICTAAW
+134 DLDVFFRICTVVW

-170 VSLRQDGCIY
+170 VSLRQDGRIY
-180 ICDEISSPFVLGLC
+180 ICDEISSPFILGLC
-194 RPRIYLPSSLSPA
+194 RPRIYLPSGLSPA

-229 LGFLLLGVYWFHP
+229 FGFLLLSVYWFHP

-304 IRNLLQKKNARLW
+304 IKNLLQKKNARLW

-333 ATNPKGSERTLPDD
+333 ATNPKSAKIPVTSV
-347 NSSTPETETVSMAP
+347 SST
-361 EDQAAADFMQK
+361 F
-372 YLDTCQ
+372 
-378 HGSFE
+378 
-383 EYAKLVYFPNTAV
+383 
-396 YVQQQELYYPSVHDP
+396 
-411 AAMDSWRRINDK
+411 
-423 LWAFAILYDGIAEP
+423 
-437 NYLFVGELDGAM
+437 
-449 KVILA
+449 
-454 VEDIPESLRENLR
+454 
-467 EADFY
+467 
-472 SDTFMHES
+472 
-480 SEFLQSLYD
+480 SE
-489 LRFFA
+489 
-494 VPKQVECF
+494 
-502 QPDRIQ
+502 
-508 ASGMQVSFQHFLNS
+508 
-522 TDAWRI
+522 TDALDAI
-528 SKDSGD
+528 ILDADS
-534 IPGPEEIDTGCRIT
+534 
-548 GYDGRV
+548 
-554 LVIRSG
+554 
-560 QEGID
+560 
-565 LYNADGSWNE
+565 N
-575 RILGFSGDEILGC
+575 
-588 IKEWA
+588 
-593 LNWDGSNEE
+593 
-602 FLNASNAIVLDMDS
+602 
-616 SQILYSWGRND
+616 QILYSQ
-627 SAYNAGDWC
+627 NAGNSIETGDWC

-696 DSTYALARSVFG
+696 DSAYALARSVFG

-727 DPTFGDIYGEISGSF
+727 DPAFGDIYGEISGSF

-755 AEPLLNKIWHAASY
+755 AEPLLNKIWCASSY

-777 VPSRNA
+777 VYSTNA
-783 LLPENPLGLTH
+783 LLVGNPTGYH
-794 VTPDSRVTGGLTS
+794 GIAQDSRVTGGLTS

-836 THPYGDAPNS
+836 THPYGDYPNS

>member
-41 WAVVALRLAVPFSL
+41 WAVVALRLAVPFSP

-62 PSAEPLSSQAT
+62 PSAEPFSSQAT

-79 GYPSILQAENEIP
+79 RDPSILQAENEIS
-92 VPATTEATHL
+92 VPAATEAPHVVTG
-102 TTAATPA
+102 AAPT
-109 TATQPQADSP
+109 TATQPQTGSS
-119 ASPGAW
+119 ASPGA
-125 ETPAASGLG
+125 TLAASGLD
-134 GLNVFFRICTAAW
+134 NPDVFFLICTAVW
-147 LLGMAAMISYGLIS
+147 LPGMAAMIAYGLIS

-180 ICDEISSPFVLGLC
+180 ICDEISSPFILGLF
-194 RPRIYLPSSLSPA
+194 RPRIYLPSDLSQA

-218 HLRHGDAWWKL
+218 HLRHRDAWWKL
-229 LGFLLLGVYWFHP
+229 LGFLLLSVYWFHP

-333 ATNPKGSERTLPDD
+333 ATNPKSAKIPVTSV
-347 NSSTPETETVSMAP
+347 SST
-361 EDQAAADFMQK
+361 F
-372 YLDTCQ
+372 
-378 HGSFE
+378 
-383 EYAKLVYFPNTAV
+383 
-396 YVQQQELYYPSVHDP
+396 
-411 AAMDSWRRINDK
+411 
-423 LWAFAILYDGIAEP
+423 
-437 NYLFVGELDGAM
+437 
-449 KVILA
+449 
-454 VEDIPESLRENLR
+454 
-467 EADFY
+467 
-472 SDTFMHES
+472 
-480 SEFLQSLYD
+480 SE
-489 LRFFA
+489 
-494 VPKQVECF
+494 
-502 QPDRIQ
+502 
-508 ASGMQVSFQHFLNS
+508 
-522 TDAWRI
+522 TDALDAI
-528 SKDSGD
+528 ILDADS
-534 IPGPEEIDTGCRIT
+534 
-548 GYDGRV
+548 
-554 LVIRSG
+554 
-560 QEGID
+560 
-565 LYNADGSWNE
+565 N
-575 RILGFSGDEILGC
+575 
-588 IKEWA
+588 
-593 LNWDGSNEE
+593 
-602 FLNASNAIVLDMDS
+602 
-616 SQILYSWGRND
+616 QILYSQ
-627 SAYNAGDWC
+627 STGDLVKTGNWC

-696 DSTYALARSVFG
+696 DSAYALARSVFG

-727 DPTFGDIYGEISGSF
+727 DPAFGDIYGEISGSF
-742 LITDLAKLIDAML
+742 LITDLAKLINAML
-755 AEPLLNKIWHAASY
+755 AEPLLNKIWCASSY

-777 VPSRNA
+777 VYSTNA
-783 LLPENPLGLTH
+783 LLVGNPTGYH
-794 VTPDSRVTGGLTS
+794 GIAQDDRVTGGLTS

-836 THPYGDAPNS
+836 THPYGDDPNS

>member
-15 AGFLILAVIGLRF
+15 AGFLILAVIWLRF

-41 WAVVALRLAVPFSL
+41 WAVVALRLAVPFSP

-62 PSAEPLSSQAT
+62 PSAEPFSSQAT

-79 GYPSILQAENEIP
+79 RYPSILQAENEIP
-92 VPATTEATHL
+92 VPATTEAPHVVTG
-102 TTAATPA
+102 AAPT
-109 TATQPQADSP
+109 TATQPQTGSS
-119 ASPGAW
+119 ASPGA
-125 ETPAASGLG
+125 TLTVSGLG
-134 GLNVFFRICTAAW
+134 NPDVFFLICTAVW
-147 LLGMAAMISYGLIS
+147 LLGMAAMIAYSLIS

-180 ICDEISSPFVLGLC
+180 ICDEISSPFVLGLF
-194 RPRIYLPSSLSPA
+194 RPRIYLPSDLSQA

-218 HLRHGDAWWKL
+218 HLRHRDAWWKFF
-229 LGFLLLGVYWFHP
+229 GFLLLSVYWFHP
-242 LVWAAYALFCRDLE
+242 LVWAAYVLFCRDLE

-268 DRQRK
+268 ARQRK

-304 IRNLLQKKNARLW
+304 IKNLLQKKNARLW

-333 ATNPKGSERTLPDD
+333 ATNPKSAKVPVTSV
-347 NSSTPETETVSMAP
+347 SST
-361 EDQAAADFMQK
+361 F
-372 YLDTCQ
+372 
-378 HGSFE
+378 
-383 EYAKLVYFPNTAV
+383 
-396 YVQQQELYYPSVHDP
+396 
-411 AAMDSWRRINDK
+411 
-423 LWAFAILYDGIAEP
+423 
-437 NYLFVGELDGAM
+437 
-449 KVILA
+449 
-454 VEDIPESLRENLR
+454 
-467 EADFY
+467 
-472 SDTFMHES
+472 
-480 SEFLQSLYD
+480 SE
-489 LRFFA
+489 
-494 VPKQVECF
+494 
-502 QPDRIQ
+502 
-508 ASGMQVSFQHFLNS
+508 
-522 TDAWRI
+522 TDALDAI
-528 SKDSGD
+528 ILDADS
-534 IPGPEEIDTGCRIT
+534 
-548 GYDGRV
+548 
-554 LVIRSG
+554 
-560 QEGID
+560 
-565 LYNADGSWNE
+565 N
-575 RILGFSGDEILGC
+575 
-588 IKEWA
+588 
-593 LNWDGSNEE
+593 
-602 FLNASNAIVLDMDS
+602 
-616 SQILYSWGRND
+616 QILYSK
-627 SAYNAGDWC
+627 NAGNSIETGDWC

-670 SPFRKEVLSGLTVQ
+670 SPFRKEVLSGLTVR

-769 TVPATQEL
+769 TVPTTQEL

-783 LLPENPLGLTH
+783 LLPENPLGRTH
-794 VTPDSRVTGGLTS
+794 ITPDSRVTGGLTS
-807 VSGDYADMAVTAEY
+807 VSGDYADMAITAEY

-836 THPYGDAPNS
+836 THPYGDDPNS

>member
-41 WAVVALRLAVPFSL
+41 WAVVALRLAVPFSP

-62 PSAEPLSSQAT
+62 PSAEPFSSQAT

-92 VPATTEATHL
+92 VPATTEAPHVVTG
-102 TTAATPA
+102 AAPT
-109 TATQPQADSP
+109 TATQPQTGSS
-119 ASPGAW
+119 ASPGA
-125 ETPAASGLG
+125 TLTASGLG
-134 GLNVFFRICTAAW
+134 NPDVFFLICTAVW
-147 LLGMAAMISYGLIS
+147 LLGMAAMIAYGLIS

-180 ICDEISSPFVLGLC
+180 ICDEISSPFILGLF
-194 RPRIYLPSSLSPA
+194 RPRIYLPSDLSQA

-229 LGFLLLGVYWFHP
+229 SGFLLLSVYWFHP

-268 DRQRK
+268 DWQRK

-333 ATNPKGSERTLPDD
+333 ATNPKSSERTLPDD
-347 NSSTPETETVSMAP
+347 NGSIPETEAVSMTL

-411 AAMDSWRRINDK
+411 AAIDSWRRINDK

-437 NYLFVGELDGAM
+437 NYLFVGELDGAL
-449 KVILA
+449 KVIQA

-467 EADFY
+467 ETDFH

-489 LRFFA
+489 RHRL
-494 VPKQVECF
+494 
-502 QPDRIQ
+502 
-508 ASGMQVSFQHFLNS
+508 
-522 TDAWRI
+522 
-528 SKDSGD
+528 
-534 IPGPEEIDTGCRIT
+534 
-548 GYDGRV
+548 
-554 LVIRSG
+554 
-560 QEGID
+560 
-565 LYNADGSWNE
+565 
-575 RILGFSGDEILGC
+575 
-588 IKEWA
+588 
-593 LNWDGSNEE
+593 
-602 FLNASNAIVLDMDS
+602 
-616 SQILYSWGRND
+616 
-627 SAYNAGDWC
+627 SAH
-636 RLALAIAVVQ
+636 RL
-646 AVSEPENTVVDIKSA
+646 
-661 PRTQPYTDG
+661 
-670 SPFRKEVLSGLTVQ
+670 
-684 DHLYRMLLANEK
+684 
-696 DSTYALARSVFG
+696 
-708 NTASAVKKMNEVT
+708 
-721 MDICGT
+721 
-727 DPTFGDIYGEISGSF
+727 
-742 LITDLAKLIDAML
+742 
-755 AEPLLNKIWHAASY
+755 
-769 TVPATQEL
+769 
-777 VPSRNA
+777 
-783 LLPENPLGLTH
+783 
-794 VTPDSRVTGGLTS
+794 
-807 VSGDYADMAVTAEY
+807 
-821 QGKRVLCILTGALRI
+821 
-836 THPYGDAPNS
+836 
-846 YSVVDYWGNYE
+846 
-857 ETEKLLNIAF
+857 
-867 G
+867 

>member
-1 MTKVFLYLANRSIR
+1 MTNVFLYLTNRSIR

-41 WAVVALRLAVPFSL
+41 WAVVALRLAVPFSP

-79 GYPSILQAENEIP
+79 RDPSILQAENEIP
-92 VPATTEATHL
+92 VPAATEAPHVVTG
-102 TTAATPA
+102 AAPT
-109 TATQPQADSP
+109 TATQPQTGSS
-119 ASPGAW
+119 ASPGALK
-125 ETPAASGLG
+125 TPAASGLG
-134 GLNVFFRICTAAW
+134 DLDVFFRICTAVW
-147 LLGMAAMISYGLIS
+147 LLGMAAMIAYGLVS

-180 ICDEISSPFVLGLC
+180 ICDEISSPFILGLF
-194 RPRIYLPSSLSPA
+194 RPRIYLPSGLSQA

-218 HLRHGDAWWKL
+218 HLRHRDAWWKF
-229 LGFLLLGVYWFHP
+229 LGFLLLSVYWFHP
-242 LVWAAYALFCRDLE
+242 LVWAAYVLFCRDLE

-268 DRQRK
+268 ARQRK

-333 ATNPKGSERTLPDD
+333 ATNPKS
-347 NSSTPETETVSMAP
+347 
-361 EDQAAADFMQK
+361 
-372 YLDTCQ
+372 
-378 HGSFE
+378 
-383 EYAKLVYFPNTAV
+383 AKIPVT
-396 YVQQQELYYPSVHDP
+396 SV
-411 AAMDSWRRINDK
+411 
-423 LWAFAILYDGIAEP
+423 
-437 NYLFVGELDGAM
+437 
-449 KVILA
+449 
-454 VEDIPESLRENLR
+454 
-467 EADFY
+467 
-472 SDTFMHES
+472 
-480 SEFLQSLYD
+480 
-489 LRFFA
+489 
-494 VPKQVECF
+494 
-502 QPDRIQ
+502 
-508 ASGMQVSFQHFLNS
+508 NS
-522 TDAWRI
+522 TISETDALDAI
-528 SKDSGD
+528 ILDADS
-534 IPGPEEIDTGCRIT
+534 
-548 GYDGRV
+548 
-554 LVIRSG
+554 
-560 QEGID
+560 
-565 LYNADGSWNE
+565 N
-575 RILGFSGDEILGC
+575 
-588 IKEWA
+588 
-593 LNWDGSNEE
+593 
-602 FLNASNAIVLDMDS
+602 
-616 SQILYSWGRND
+616 QILYSQ
-627 SAYNAGDWC
+627 STGDLVKTGNWC

-708 NTASAVKKMNEVT
+708 NMVSAVKKMNEVT

-727 DPTFGDIYGEISGSF
+727 DPAFGDIYGEISGSL

-755 AEPLLNKIWHAASY
+755 AEPLLNKIWHTASY

-777 VPSRNA
+777 VYSTNA
-783 LLPENPLGLTH
+783 LLVGNPTGYH
-794 VTPDSRVTGGLTS
+794 GIAQDSRVTGGLTS

-836 THPYGDAPNS
+836 THPYGDDPNS